1 MKELYDMHCHIVPGV
16 DDGACDMKMSVRM
29 LQKEY
34 EDGVRCIIATP
45 HFRYDMFEP
54 SQQLILHNFLKL
66 KEKAEEIGEE
76 GIQMYLGC
84 ELHARC
90 GYGRAP

>member
-34 EDGVRCIIATP
+34 EDGVRAALLPHRVFDMTCLNPLSSLFCII
-45 HFRYDMFEP
+45 F
-54 SQQLILHNFLKL
+54 
-66 KEKAEEIGEE
+66 
-76 GIQMYLGC
+76 
-84 ELHARC
+84 
-90 GYGRAP
+90 